1 MPFGGTKDSGIGR
14 EGTADSM
21 DFYTEQKT
29 ICVKLWFMKQLID
42 YAN

>member
-1 MPFGGTKDSGIGR
+1 MPFGGIKDSGIGC

-29 ICVKLWFMKQLID
+29 ICVKL
-42 YAN
+42 